1 MLKLIQRSIRN
12 PVIPTKRWLAPSR
25 TGQGFRKYSLA
36 VVTTQNTSKKNDSTP
51 DKTSSAT
58 LDVIKSNVATRER
71 LRYATLNEYVDS
83 LNEPITT
90 ENISFLYE
98 CIARYLPQVASNR
111 KADLIA
117 KLWTK
122 VKLWKSPSQED
133 YVSWL
138 KAHRECGTEI
148 RWSELEQELDHVE
161 PCMKL
166 LEELLY
172 LVSTSGQSDETLHIL
187 DLIKEQEFPL
197 TEKIFNALIVAHS
210 RDKNVESFESVLEL
224 MTMADLSP
232 NNETQFEMAR
242 AYIHNEMWPNSQEV
256 IDLADFSTHQLM
268 ALLKSSLLQGA
279 TDEWVTMLVQKLPK
293 EVLQHR
299 EISPVFKN
307 FLIELV
313 HIHNRP
319 SDVLLLLK
327 CLPKPPQTTA
337 SENEDLYGAFIIHEL
352 FEANQSFAVITS
364 ICDFLVTDGRNRRA
378 AFVATEISLRR
389 HSPQS
394 MDFLRFLATFESLK
408 PHYFWSLF
416 IAEFQTNGEQ
426 GVIDLI
432 VEMKSLNV
440 DIDADTITTYV
451 LPRLPL
457 ILKDIKSGIQMITES
472 GIRMSVLSMPLLL
485 QLLAVE
491 RYDDFNLVLN
501 TYPSCKVP
509 GEQLLGPL
517 VKSVQEETSTPRS
530 ILKVLKTLLD
540 RSILPEN
547 ADLNGSFLLE
557 MTGAGKLVH
566 LPGFITEMLKLK
578 IKISG
583 ISKSRLEGKIA
594 TAKSLSP
601 DQKDQ
606 LLDSVKRL
614 PTDESTPLS
623 SGAAFLESKHPRD
636 MNFADLESHFAELT
650 EKEMNTRGILRK
662 LLQLAVKE
670 KRFEKALEFKAK
682 CDEFGMDFSPGML
695 ASCIELYTR
704 MGTFEQAKAAWDELE
719 KKYPKFVIDDHKA
732 IDFAAFVIKSKKDNM
747 GVEEAKQLL
756 IKRAT
761 QKVVVGENSNKN
773 VWHLLGVLSELS
785 INSGEHLTKSFLDFL
800 VKHKYCR
807 HTNTL
812 LGPLVREWLLK
823 KDLRNAIIEY
833 KDIVKR
839 HRKTPLNLELL
850 TILVGLK
857 NGQHEE
863 YGTFTEVEVMDMISD
878 VFKAV
883 EQVHGLPAAKTSLL
897 FATAEGGTDKQVRK
911 ILMDPN
917 MRIDPQALHR
927 QCEYLGRAGK
937 TDALFR
943 LIKSSRGLSHNIINE
958 SQLWSV
964 LMQTLAKQNHIDEA
978 VRLFDR
984 LLEEDEFKLTKEI
997 AVIVIDLLKRNNLE
1011 LPSRLQTFNV

>member
-1 MLKLIQRSIRN
+1 MFKLIRFTGIPRKQRL
-12 PVIPTKRWLAPSR
+12 VHALGPSR
-25 TGQGFRKYSLA
+25 TGQCFRKYSSATAVTAHLA
-36 VVTTQNTSKKNDSTP
+36 TKKNELNP
-51 DKTSSAT
+51 GPEQTSAM
-58 LDVIKSNVATRER
+58 LDIIKSHVATRER
-71 LRYATLNEYVDS
+71 LRYDTLNDYVES

-98 CIARYLPQVASNR
+98 CIARYLPQAASNH

-138 KAHRECGTEI
+138 RAQRECGTEI
-148 RWSELEQELDHVE
+148 VWSQLQQELDNVQ
-161 PCMKL
+161 PSMKL
-166 LEELLY
+166 FEELLY
-172 LVSTSGQSDETLHIL
+172 FVSSFGQSEETVQIL
-187 DLIKEQEFPL
+187 DRIKEQEFPL
-197 TEKIFNALIVAHS
+197 TEKIFNALIMAHS
-210 RDKNVESFESVLEL
+210 RDKNVASFESVLEL
-224 MTMADLSP
+224 MTMANLSP

-242 AYIHNEMWPNSQEV
+242 AYINNDMWTNSQE
-256 IDLADFSTHQLM
+256 IMDLADFSTHQLIKLLKCS
-268 ALLKSSLLQGA
+268 LLKSA

-293 EVLQHR
+293 EVLKHR
-299 EISPVFKN
+299 EIFPLFKN
-307 FLIELV
+307 FLIELIHV
-313 HIHNRP
+313 HNRP
-319 SDVLLLLK
+319 SDVLVLLK
-327 CLPKPPQTTA
+327 CLPKPPM
-337 SENEDLYGAFIIHEL
+337 SENEDVYGAFIINEL
-352 FEANQSFAVITS
+352 FEANQSFAVIKS
-364 ICDFLVTDGRNRRA
+364 LCDFLVTDGRNPRA
-378 AFVATEISLRR
+378 AFVATEMSLRR
-389 HSPQS
+389 HSPHS
-394 MDFLRFLATFESLK
+394 MDLLRFLGTFEPLK
-408 PHYFWSLF
+408 AHYFWSLF
-416 IAEFQTNGEQ
+416 IAEFQSNGEQ

-440 DIDADTITTYV
+440 DLDTDTVSIYV

-457 ILKDIKSGIQMITES
+457 ILKDIKSGIQIITEA
-472 GIRMSVLSMPLLL
+472 GIKMSALSSPLLL
-485 QLLAVE
+485 QLLTGE

-501 TYPSCKVP
+501 TYSSKVP
-509 GEQLLGPL
+509 GEQFLSPL
-517 VKSVQEETSTPRS
+517 VKSVHENSNPRT

-540 RSILPEN
+540 RSKLPEN

-557 MTGAGKLVH
+557 MTASGKLVL
-566 LPGFITEMLKLK
+566 LPGFVDDMLKLK
-578 IKISG
+578 IKISVL
-583 ISKSRLEGKIA
+583 SKSRLEDKIK
-594 TAKSLSP
+594 TAKVLSP
-601 DQKDQ
+601 DQRDQ
-606 LLDSVKRL
+606 LLGSLKGL
-614 PTDESTPLS
+614 MTDDSTPLS
-623 SGAAFLESKHPRD
+623 SGSAFLESKHPRD
-636 MNFADLESHFAELT
+636 MNFDDLESHFAELT
-650 EKEMNTRGILRK
+650 EKEMNPRGILRK

-682 CDEFGMDFSPGML
+682 CDELGMDFSPGML

-704 MGTFEQAKAAWDELE
+704 AGTPEQAKAAWGELE
-719 KKYPKFVIDDHKA
+719 KKYPNFVVDEHKA
-732 IDFAAFVIKSKKDNM
+732 IDLAAFLIKSKKDKE

-756 IKRAT
+756 IKRAQ
-761 QKVVVGENSNKN
+761 QKVVFGENNNKN
-773 VWHLLGVLSELS
+773 VWHLLTVLSEQS
-785 INSGEHLTKSFLDFL
+785 INSGEHLTKSFLNFL

-812 LGPLVREWLLK
+812 LGPLVREWLYK
-823 KDLRNAIIEY
+823 KDLRNAIVEY
-833 KDIVKR
+833 KDIAKR
-839 HRKTPLNLELL
+839 YRKTPLNLELL

-857 NGQHEE
+857 NGQHAE
-863 YGTFTEVEVMDMISD
+863 YGNFTEVEVMDMIGD
-878 VFKAV
+878 VFKSV

-917 MRIDPQALHR
+917 VRIDPQALHR

-958 SQLWSV
+958 SQLWTV

-1011 LPSRLQTFNV
+1011 LPSRLQTFNL